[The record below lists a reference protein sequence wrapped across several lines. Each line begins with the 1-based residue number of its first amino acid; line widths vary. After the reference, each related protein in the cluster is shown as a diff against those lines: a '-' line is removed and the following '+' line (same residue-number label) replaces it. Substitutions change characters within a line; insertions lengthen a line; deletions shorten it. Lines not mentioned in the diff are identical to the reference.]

1 MFLGIFQFLL
11 TLNDEDIIA
20 NKYSSKHAAFT
31 SISLD
36 MHEPNSYHS
45 VVQSHTETT

>member
-1 MFLGIFQFLL
+1 MFLGVFELSL
-11 TLNDEDIIA
+11 TPDDDIVA

-31 SISLD
+31 TISLN